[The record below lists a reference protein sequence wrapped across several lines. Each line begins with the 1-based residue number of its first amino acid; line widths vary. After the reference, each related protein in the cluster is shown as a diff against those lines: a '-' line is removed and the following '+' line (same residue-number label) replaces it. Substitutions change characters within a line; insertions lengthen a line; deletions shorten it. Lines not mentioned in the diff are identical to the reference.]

1 MKVKVET
8 LERHTVTLTAGEI
21 TTLEKCCNFLQKL
34 HELIPVDED
43 IDEAFYYMNNILD
56 SISSN
61 SIFLAEYIVKEETE
75 DKEVL

>member
-1 MKVKVET
+1 MKVKIET

-21 TTLEKCCNFLQKL
+21 TTLEKCCNLLQKL
-34 HELIPVDED
+34 HELVPVDED

>member
-8 LERHTVTLTAGEI
+8 LERHTATFTAEEI
-21 TTLEKCCNFLQKL
+21 TTLEKCCNLLQKL
-34 HELIPVDED
+34 YELVPIDKDIED
-43 IDEAFYYMNNILD
+43 ASYYINNILN

>member
-8 LERHTVTLTAGEI
+8 LEGHTVTLTAGGI
-21 TTLEKCCNFLQKL
+21 TTLEKCCNLLQKL
-34 HELIPVDED
+34 HELVPVDED

>member
-8 LERHTVTLTAGEI
+8 LERHTATFTVEEV
-21 TTLEKCCNFLQKL
+21 TTLRKCCNLLQKL

-43 IDEAFYYMNNILD
+43 IEEAHYYMTNILD
-56 SISSN
+56 FISSN

-75 DKEVL
+75 EEEVL

>member
-21 TTLEKCCNFLQKL
+21 TTLEKCCNLLQKL
-34 HELIPVDED
+34 HELVPVDED
-43 IDEAFYYMNNILD
+43 IDEAFYYMNNILG

>member
-21 TTLEKCCNFLQKL
+21 TTLEKCCNLLQKL

-43 IDEAFYYMNNILD
+43 IDEAFYYINNILD